1 MFAHGESLGTRIIIS
16 CNLSKL
22 KVGAKQAMKCIASY
36 FLFAFT
42 DHEGFPLGLK
52 TDFTL
57 PKEEE
62 EEEEE
67 EQLPKSKL

>member
-1 MFAHGESLGTRIIIS
+1 MGTRIIIS

-22 KVGAKQAMKCIASY
+22 KVGASY

-57 PKEEE
+57 PKMEE